1 MTTRQL
7 VRAAAAL
14 SNRRSNEGTRCQ
26 LPDVRLLSRSSRWLP
41 PRHPWKVKH
50 VGVAVAA
57 VAGAAAVAV
66 AGEVGEGAEAAA
78 QREGQVFASQTAS
91 ALTATAGEA

>member
-1 MTTRQL
+1 M
-7 VRAAAAL
+7 
-14 SNRRSNEGTRCQ
+14 
-26 LPDVRLLSRSSRWLP
+26 
-41 PRHPWKVKH
+41 
-50 VGVAVAA
+50 GVAVAA